1 MTLPRN
7 NIDPNIIVEENS
19 NQSKNFELNQ
29 DLTLK
34 ALQNVEYSIKNI
46 LNVQDNFLGIN
57 QFNPKINLNCIIA
70 EEQNQFIPPSN
81 NQQENNLKFND
92 QNKIMNFKQEFEND
106 LKTIFQSNEYMI
118 KSHFPDINGNDINK
132 KFDDFFKAIVLVQNS
147 NHFSEIEIVKTS
159 KLTIPENALL
169 LLNKFQSFRF
179 ILEYQNLF
187 HSIIVLA
194 LIKIIG
200 SPILESNEKANILNN
215 IIPNYYFSMD
225 ELQEEVNFDYDI
237 MLRILPKI
245 INLAYRIYQKYFH
258 GGSNLIYHFKQLI
271 VFIFTILKEKIIIH
285 FYDNSNPFTFND
297 SNYRDYC
304 ELFEIFILSNMIL
317 VMPYPKRIR
326 SNYPIIQLFNKS
338 NIFSIE
344 PSYPE
349 LEENFKQ
356 YILVL

>member
-1 MTLPRN
+1 MKFKVQDEAPTMKASQRSEQN
-7 NIDPNIIVEENS
+7 RDAS
-19 NQSKNFELNQ
+19 NQNLPSYANNL
-29 DLTLK
+29 L
-34 ALQNVEYSIKNI
+34 V
-46 LNVQDNFLGIN
+46 
-57 QFNPKINLNCIIA
+57 NPQYNPLINLNNINA
-70 EEQNQFIPPSN
+70 EINYQLSSPFN

-225 ELQEEVNFDYDI
+225 ELQEEVNFDYDSMI
-237 MLRILPKI
+237 RILPKI
-245 INLAYRIYQKYFH
+245 INLANRIYQKYFH
-258 GGSNLIYHFKQLI
+258 DELDLFCHFKQLI
-271 VFIFTILKEKIIIH
+271 VFIITFLKEKIIMH
-285 FYDNSNPFTFND
+285 FYDKSNPFTFNE
-297 SNYRDYC
+297 SNARDYC
-304 ELFEIFILSNMIL
+304 ELLEIFILSNRIL
-317 VMPYPKRIR
+317 VLPYPKNFI
-326 SNYPIIQLFNKS
+326 SNYPTIQKLNNNINFIITD
-338 NIFSIE
+338 

-349 LEENFKQ
+349 LEKKFKQ
-356 YILVL
+356 YILV